1 MPDLKPWFEVVTPHE
16 DIREGRLS
24 ESIFAANLWAVVS
37 GTAPDVYLDAKAFFE
52 KTYLTKGLQ
61 NVLGKVA
68 RALSGNA
75 DTGDRILSLQTAFG
89 GGKTHTLLA
98 LYHAVRDSQVAAQ
111 FLPFEVPEKPVRVAV
126 FTNHTCDVKQGRET
140 PEGIHTNTMWGEIA
154 LQLGGVNLYQRV
166 EPNDKAKSV
175 PQGIFVD
182 VLRKASPCLI
192 LLDEIADYCG
202 VGALT
207 ERVGDSTLADQTISF
222 IQQLTEAIQQVN
234 GVALVATLPA
244 SHLEVANSERGQEIL
259 ERLEKRFGRM
269 GADVNPVSDDEIYE
283 VVKRRLFEPFDT
295 ASPTQDKPFDVT
307 SELERVADTYFRMY
321 QQHQSDV
328 PADATKSAYKERILR
343 AYPFHPE
350 LIDAFHLRW
359 GSHNDFQ
366 RTRGVLR
373 LLANVV
379 GDLWQKRNTE
389 TTSQPLIQPCH
400 IRWNIDALHA
410 ALTRLWGVG
419 YDSVVAADII
429 GEKANAMI
437 MDEERGGE
445 YLGEKIA
452 QGIAATILLGSFGG
466 QAERAGYST
475 RDIRLSISRPELNWG
490 YIDGALLSLEERAF
504 YLHTASAGDIGKRYW
519 FGTKPTLTKLIVQYR
534 GQFAGKNFDAEM
546 EELIRD
552 QVKSSKVGLAKWQVM
567 VSPGVDLPEQK
578 SLTLL
583 VMTTDCAYSE
593 NDETSSAV
601 QQSVMAISQKCGQK
615 ERHYRNTLLF
625 LMPSARGIS
634 LLRQSLREQMALK
647 EVLRDYGSQLDKEQ
661 KDDLKERLEK
671 AERDVQEKF
680 ALVYTY
686 IARVDGQEVVI
697 SPIPEL
703 KKMFTEQLQSAWEH
717 IIEEEW
723 VLQRVGTVTLQRSGL
738 IPSEGGTRVNDAI
751 ETFLRYTD
759 KLMITSPQAV
769 IQGLSQACKE
779 RQIGLGVGVNPSNL
793 QQKWCGEGT
802 TPLSDEEGMWIIPPF
817 EPEPTEPTPPPG
829 PGPTP
834 PIIGPK
840 PPVEPK
846 PPGEETEDG
855 DKIRRIKITGTV
867 PVESWS
873 DVFRSFVNPAARMN
887 LTKLKL
893 GIDFDL
899 ELSEDHPLSE
909 DDPEYK
915 RLKEAAQQLGIN
927 LKTER

>member
-61 NVLGKVA
+61 NVLGKIA
-68 RALSGNA
+68 RALSGKA

-98 LYHAVRDSQVAAQ
+98 LYHAVKNPQVAAQ
-111 FLPFEVPEKPVRVAV
+111 FLPFELPEKPIRVAV
-126 FTNHTCDVKQGRET
+126 FTNHTCDVKQGRNT

-154 LQLGGVNLYQRV
+154 LQLGGVELYKRV

-182 VLRKASPCLI
+182 VLRAASPCLI

-283 VVKRRLFEPFDT
+283 VVRRRLFEPYD
-295 ASPTQDKPFDVT
+295 SSNEP
-307 SELERVADTYFRMY
+307 ERVADTYWRMY

-373 LLANVV
+373 LLANII
-379 GDLWQKRNTE
+379 GDLWQQRKTE

-400 IRWNIDALHA
+400 VRWSIDALHA
-410 ALTRLWGVG
+410 ALTRLWGAG
-419 YDSVVAADII
+419 YDAVVPADIV
-429 GEKANAMI
+429 GEKANAMV

-445 YLGEKIA
+445 YFEEKIA

-475 RDIRLSISRPELNWG
+475 RDIRLSVSRPEVNWG

-504 YLHTASAGDIGKRYW
+504 YLHTASAGDTGKRYW

-534 GQFAGKNFDAEM
+534 AQFAGENFDE
-546 EELIRD
+546 EIKELIRD
-552 QVKSSKVGLAKWQVM
+552 QVKSSKVGSAIAPSFRAGQVM

-593 NDETSSAV
+593 NDEMSSAV
-601 QQSVMAISQKCGQK
+601 KQRVMEMSQKCGQK

-625 LMPSARGIS
+625 LIPSARALS

-661 KDDLKERLEK
+661 KDELKLRLEK
-671 AERDVQEKF
+671 AEQDVQEKF

-686 IARVDGQEVVI
+686 ISRVDGQEVVI

-703 KKMFTEQLQSAWEH
+703 KKTFAEQLQSAWEY

-723 VLQRVGTVTLQRSGL
+723 VLQKVGTVTLQRSGL

-769 IQGLSQACKE
+769 IQGLSQACKD
-779 RQIGLGVGVNPSNL
+779 RQIGLGVGTNPSNL
-793 QQKWCGEGT
+793 QQKWCGEIM
-802 TPLSDEEGMWIIPPF
+802 PLVSDEEGMWIIPPF

-855 DKIRRIKITGTV
+855 DKIRRIKITGTI

-873 DVFRSFVNPAARMN
+873 DVFRSFVNPVARMN
-887 LTKLKL
+887 LQKLKL
-893 GIDFDL
+893 SIDFDL
-899 ELSEDHPLSE
+899 ELDHPLSE

-915 RLKEAAQQLGIN
+915 RLKESAQMLGIN
-927 LKTER
+927 IETEK